1 MTDMSYI
8 IMEKNLNSLQA
19 SGIQELMQTPL
30 EPHGLILLFI
40 LNLMQLNLIVLEL
53 ERLLVLLERQA

>member
-8 IMEKNLNSLQA
+8 IMEKNLNSLQ
-19 SGIQELMQTPL
+19 GFGTLEPIPIQL

-40 LNLMQLNLIVLEL
+40 LNLMRPNLIVLEREL
-53 ERLLVLLERQA
+53 LLVLLEKQA